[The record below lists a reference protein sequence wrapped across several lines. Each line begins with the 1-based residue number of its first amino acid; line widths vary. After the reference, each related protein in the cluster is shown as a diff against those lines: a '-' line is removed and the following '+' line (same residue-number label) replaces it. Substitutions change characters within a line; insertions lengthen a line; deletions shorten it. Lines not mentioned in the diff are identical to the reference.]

1 MPRKGSSNLPGDYA
15 ALLAG
20 LKERIAAARL
30 KAALAVN
37 SELILLY
44 WQIGHD
50 ILRRQREEGWGAKVV
65 DRLAAD
71 LRQAFPEMTGLS
83 SRNLKYMRAFAEAYP
98 DREFVQ
104 QVAAQLPWGHA
115 LALLDAVKK
124 PEEREWYMRQ
134 ASANGWSR
142 NVLIHQVEG
151 RLYQRQGKALTNFTR
166 TLPAPQ
172 SDLAQQI
179 IKDPYN
185 FEFLSLGT
193 ELQERELERGLLE
206 HLRSLIMELGK
217 GFAFVG
223 NQYHLEVGG
232 QDYYLDLLFYHLRLR
247 CFVVFELKIEEFKP
261 EFAGKM
267 NFYLSA
273 VDDLVKHA
281 DDQPSIGVIL
291 CKGRNSVV
299 VEYALR
305 DTSKPMGVAEYRL
318 TSAPALPAKLQR
330 ELPTT
335 DELAG
340 EFALMSVVALRIEI
354 ERALREL
361 LERRGVQMPERPAI
375 GAMTQMIEKLK
386 LMSDAQEFALA
397 LRVMNSAAHGYDVDT
412 AAAQEAFNS
421 GKQFLAKVQK
431 LIRTK

>member
-1 MPRKGSSNLPGDYA
+1 
-15 ALLAG
+15 
-20 LKERIAAARL
+20 
-30 KAALAVN
+30 
-37 SELILLY
+37 
-44 WQIGHD
+44 
-50 ILRRQREEGWGAKVV
+50 
-65 DRLAAD
+65 
-71 LRQAFPEMTGLS
+71 
-83 SRNLKYMRAFAEAYP
+83 
-98 DREFVQ
+98 FVQ

-115 LALLDAVKK
+115 MTLLDTVKK
-124 PEEREWYMRQ
+124 PEEREWYMRHAI
-134 ASANGWSR
+134 ASGWSR
-142 NVLIHQVEG
+142 NVLVHQIEG
-151 RLYQRQGKALTNFTR
+151 RLFQRQGKALTNFTR

-172 SDLAQQI
+172 SDLAQQVM
-179 IKDPYN
+179 KDPYN
-185 FEFLSLGT
+185 FEFLSFGA

-206 HLRSLIMELGK
+206 HLRALILELGK

-273 VDDLVKHA
+273 VDDQVKHP
-281 DDQPSIGVIL
+281 DDQPSIGIIL

-305 DTSKPMGVAEYRL
+305 DTAKPMGVAEYRL
-318 TSAPALPAKLQR
+318 TSAPALPAELRR

-340 EFALMSVVALRIEI
+340 EFALMSVIALRIEI
-354 ERALREL
+354 ERALRNL
-361 LERRGVQMPERPAI
+361 LERRGAPMPKLPTI
-375 GAMTQMIEKLK
+375 NSMTQVLQEFKL
-386 LMSDAQEFALA
+386 LPNAQEFALA
-397 LRVMNSAAHGYDVDT
+397 LRVMNSAAHGHDVDA

-421 GKQFLAKVQK
+421 GKKFLAEVQK
-431 LIRTK
+431 LIRNR